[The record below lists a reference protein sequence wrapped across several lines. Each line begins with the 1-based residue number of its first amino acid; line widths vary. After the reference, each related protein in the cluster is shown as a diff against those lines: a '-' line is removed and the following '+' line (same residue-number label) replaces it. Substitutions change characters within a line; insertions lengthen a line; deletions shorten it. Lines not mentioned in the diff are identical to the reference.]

1 MGSIGFYDIPVKQ
14 DFSLEMMVLGGSC
27 LFLLGLVYI
36 KKNFGRFSGIV
47 FLGGYAGVVYHWV
60 TI

>member
-1 MGSIGFYDIPVKQ
+1 
-14 DFSLEMMVLGGSC
+14 MMVLGGSC

-36 KKNFGRFSGIV
+36 KKNFGRLSGIV
-47 FLGGYAGVVYHWV
+47 FLSGYAGVVYHWV